1 MKNKL
6 IKLFALIIPVLVIT
20 PHVKAAA
27 NDTTVSYKKIEGVY
41 FYQRDNNTGEVMSNY
56 VTKLYANGE
65 LAYCIEPL
73 VQITTRT
80 YNSTTD
86 WSVYNLSE
94 EQKEY
99 IELAGYFGREYPG
112 HDNDRYWM
120 AAQELIWE
128 KVRNISVKFTTQNH
142 GAGEEIDIT
151 KEKNEINNLI
161 NNYKTLPSFANTT
174 LEGSMGQ
181 TISIE
186 DNNKVLN
193 DYIFSYNGKHQVT
206 KENNTL
212 KITFTPNEINEEE
225 INFEKP
231 SYDSK
236 STVIYYNNNTQTFAK
251 LRITNKQRFNIKIK
265 SNGATLKINKTG
277 EQLELNNAS
286 YKYNVIALPNVTYAL
301 YANEDIKNSTGNIIY
316 KKYSLINSL
325 TTDIN
330 GIAILSNLYYGKYFL
345 IEGESSGGN
354 MVSNEKH
361 YLEILPEDNLI
372 KEVSFQNYLPKGRLE
387 FTKTDNSNGNPI
399 QGTTIQI
406 FTDDDRIIGTYETDE
421 QGKITID
428 NLFLG
433 KYYIIEKN
441 AATGYLLSDEKIYF
455 DIIENGQIIKT
466 NMTNT
471 KLHQIVEV
479 PNTKKNSPI
488 FQFIILL
495 IGVLGMLYGH
505 KKNYI

>member
-1 MKNKL
+1 MKQKL
-6 IKLFALIIPVLVIT
+6 LKLFAVIIPVLIIS

-27 NDTTVSYKKIEGVY
+27 NDTTMSFEKIEGVY

-86 WSVYNLSE
+86 WSLYNLSE

-161 NNYKTLPSFANTT
+161 KNYKAVPSFAYTT

-181 TISIE
+181 TITVE
-186 DNNKVLN
+186 DTNGVLN
-193 DYIFSYNGKHQVT
+193 DYTLSYNGKHQIT

-212 KITFTPNEINEEE
+212 KITFTPNEINDEE
-225 INFEKP
+225 ITFERT
-231 SYDSK
+231 SYDNK
-236 STVIYYNNNTQTFAK
+236 STVIYYNNNTQTYAK
-251 LRITNKQRFNIKIK
+251 LRISNKQKFNIKIK

-286 YKYNVIALPNVTYAL
+286 YKYNIIALPNVTFAL
-301 YANEDIKNSTGNIIY
+301 YANEDIKDSKGNIIY
-316 KKYSLINSL
+316 KKYSLISSL
-325 TTDIN
+325 TTDSN
-330 GIAILSNLYYGKYFL
+330 GLATLSNLYYGKYFL

-354 MVSNEKH
+354 MVNNEKH
-361 YLEILPEDNLI
+361 YFEITKEDNLL
-372 KEVSFQNYLPKGRLE
+372 KEINLQNYLPKGKLE
-387 FTKTDNSNGNPI
+387 FTKTDYVNGNPVPETI
-399 QGTTIQI
+399 IQI
-406 FTDDDRIIGTYETDE
+406 FTEDDRLVGTYETDK
-421 QGKITID
+421 QGRVTID
-428 NLFLG
+428 NLFIG
-433 KYYIIEKN
+433 KYYIVEKN
-441 AATGYLLSDEKIYF
+441 AATGYLLSNEKIYF
-455 DIIENGQIIKT
+455 EVLENGQIVKA

-471 KLHQIVEV
+471 KIPVTVEV
-479 PNTKKNSPI
+479 PNTKKDSPF
-488 FQFIILL
+488 FQVIMLL
-495 IGVLGMLYGH
+495 LGALGMLYEY
-505 KKNYI
+505 KKDHV